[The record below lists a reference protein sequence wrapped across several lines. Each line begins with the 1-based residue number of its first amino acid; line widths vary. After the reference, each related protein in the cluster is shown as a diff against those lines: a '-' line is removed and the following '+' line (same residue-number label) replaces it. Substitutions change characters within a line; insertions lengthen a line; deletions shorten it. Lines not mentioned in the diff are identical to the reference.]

1 MSTTS
6 NKVIGYS
13 LLAIGLIVIF
23 WSIFASYSIFTAK
36 KEVPKVFSYNNEGIV
51 DFDNNVD
58 NVEETNIDKSKLTD
72 PNYLKN
78 LEAEQKA
85 QVESA
90 IKDQISSQVKEV
102 IPEEFILKILNLFS
116 WSLLAF
122 ILIFAGSKISG
133 LGIELTKD

>member
-23 WSIFASYSIFTAK
+23 WSIFASYGIFTAK

-90 IKDQISSQVKEV
+90 IKDQISSQIKEV

>member
-90 IKDQISSQVKEV
+90 IKDQISSQIKEV